1 EQLHSL
7 LKTYNSYY
15 SDQENL
21 QLSYDQR
28 EGSKPFIEGVLSIF
42 WGVRHPIRLKIQDEK
57 QIPSFVTLKSTE
69 NVGLFPSKRGMTR
82 WGEFDDLHHISGE
95 TLKSTEEKL
104 NSEKSYSYYE
114 SSTLK
119 SKSEQEHDCATLPR
133 AVSSTA
139 AVRKRTKFPMIAR
152 TEVET
157 HRFSINGHFYNY
169 ETSIF
174 TPASGSE
181 TKIRINSHMRTR
193 EVIEQLLRKFKVSE
207 LEEITGCCLNDN
219 ILGKFD
225 YHLRRKL
232 YVVVMDTERRLWKDL
247 PLSKMVCVA
256 PLGNMIALTMI
267 ENHPCEFALY
277 IIHVSGEKK
286 QLRSGDIPL
295 LHRLLQGPSEKAAKF
310 FLMDR
315 DVEEVSSDVAQYI
328 QFHLPF
334 LESILQRINKEEEQ
348 EIQQTRAKCLTHIT
362 FELKFEKYKLKSTI
376 FMATQLLN
384 VLAEILSATE
394 TPDLFRKSSKVLI
407 KALFPHGGKS
417 HGDGGQLIL
426 CDLGL
431 VFDEV
436 DEHSAREAKSCEA
449 GRCVSGSTSSGQL
462 NSSVNILLIF
472 WYTKFLDFACSRNG
486 HRASEGN

>member
-1 EQLHSL
+1 MKKATMKAHHLPSFAINEEKFITREQLHSL

-28 EGSKPFIEGVLSIF
+28 EGGKPFIEGILSIF
-42 WGVRHPIRLKIQDEK
+42 WGVQHPIRLQIQDEK

-139 AVRKRTKFPMIAR
+139 AVRKRTKFSMIAR

-169 ETSIF
+169 ETSVF

-193 EVIEQLLRKFKVSE
+193 EVIEQLLRKFK
-207 LEEITGCCLNDN
+207 
-219 ILGKFD
+219 
-225 YHLRRKL
+225 
-232 YVVVMDTERRLWKDL
+232 
-247 PLSKMVCVA
+247 
-256 PLGNMIALTMI
+256 I
-267 ENHPCEFALY
+267 ENSPHDFALY

-295 LHRLLQGPSEKAAKF
+295 LHRLLQGPSEEAAKF

-334 LESILQRINKEEEQ
+334 LESILQRIKEEEEQ
-348 EIQQTRAKCLTHIT
+348 EIQQTIAKYFKEKHAICQHLQNRT
-362 FELKFEKYKLKSTI
+362 FKK
-376 FMATQLLN
+376 
-384 VLAEILSATE
+384 TE
-394 TPDLFRKSSKVLI
+394 TTV
-407 KALFPHGGKS
+407 
-417 HGDGGQLIL
+417 
-426 CDLGL
+426 
-431 VFDEV
+431 
-436 DEHSAREAKSCEA
+436 
-449 GRCVSGSTSSGQL
+449 
-462 NSSVNILLIF
+462 
-472 WYTKFLDFACSRNG
+472 
-486 HRASEGN
+486 

>member
-1 EQLHSL
+1 MKAHHLPSFAINEEKFITREQLHSL

-28 EGSKPFIEGVLSIF
+28 EGGKPFIEGILSIF
-42 WGVRHPIRLKIQDEK
+42 WGVQHPIRLQIQDEK

-139 AVRKRTKFPMIAR
+139 AVRKRTKFSMIAR

-169 ETSIF
+169 ETSVF

-193 EVIEQLLRKFKVSE
+193 EVIEQLLRKFK
-207 LEEITGCCLNDN
+207 
-219 ILGKFD
+219 
-225 YHLRRKL
+225 
-232 YVVVMDTERRLWKDL
+232 
-247 PLSKMVCVA
+247 
-256 PLGNMIALTMI
+256 I
-267 ENHPCEFALY
+267 ENSPHDFALY

-295 LHRLLQGPSEKAAKF
+295 LHRLLQGPSEEAAKF

-315 DVEEVSSDVAQYI
+315 DVEEVAQYI

-334 LESILQRINKEEEQ
+334 LESILQRIKEEEEQ
-348 EIQQTRAKCLTHIT
+348 EIQQTIAKYFKEKHAICQHLQNRT
-362 FELKFEKYKLKSTI
+362 FKK
-376 FMATQLLN
+376 
-384 VLAEILSATE
+384 TE
-394 TPDLFRKSSKVLI
+394 TTV
-407 KALFPHGGKS
+407 
-417 HGDGGQLIL
+417 
-426 CDLGL
+426 
-431 VFDEV
+431 
-436 DEHSAREAKSCEA
+436 
-449 GRCVSGSTSSGQL
+449 
-462 NSSVNILLIF
+462 
-472 WYTKFLDFACSRNG
+472 
-486 HRASEGN
+486 

>member
-1 EQLHSL
+1 MKAQHLPSFAINEEKFITREQLHSL

-28 EGSKPFIEGVLSIF
+28 EGGKPFIEGILSIF
-42 WGVRHPIRLKIQDEK
+42 WGVRHPIRLQIQDEK

-139 AVRKRTKFPMIAR
+139 AVRKRTKFSMIAR

-169 ETSIF
+169 ETSVF

-193 EVIEQLLRKFKVSE
+193 EVIEQLLRKFKV
-207 LEEITGCCLNDN
+207 TACLQ
-219 ILGKFD
+219 KP
-225 YHLRRKL
+225 
-232 YVVVMDTERRLWKDL
+232 V
-247 PLSKMVCVA
+247 
-256 PLGNMIALTMI
+256 
-267 ENHPCEFALY
+267 
-277 IIHVSGEKK
+277 
-286 QLRSGDIPL
+286 QLRSGIGNSISVPPVL
-295 LHRLLQGPSEKAAKF
+295 CEK
-310 FLMDR
+310 
-315 DVEEVSSDVAQYI
+315 
-328 QFHLPF
+328 
-334 LESILQRINKEEEQ
+334 Q
-348 EIQQTRAKCLTHIT
+348 EITGIIIH
-362 FELKFEKYKLKSTI
+362 
-376 FMATQLLN
+376 
-384 VLAEILSATE
+384 EIE
-394 TPDLFRKSSKVLI
+394 HKKKKKV
-407 KALFPHGGKS
+407 
-417 HGDGGQLIL
+417 
-426 CDLGL
+426 
-431 VFDEV
+431 
-436 DEHSAREAKSCEA
+436 
-449 GRCVSGSTSSGQL
+449 
-462 NSSVNILLIF
+462 N
-472 WYTKFLDFACSRNG
+472 
-486 HRASEGN
+486 HR